1 MHSQVGPITKHDLS
15 GASMNEQSTIFDQIL
30 AGKIPADVVY
40 EDDFVLAFKDIN
52 PQAPIHVLFIPKVR
66 IKTHNDIDEANMEY
80 VNKIHLAI
88 NQYAKQ
94 IGEDKNGY
102 RIVMNCN
109 ENGQQTVNHIHM
121 HFLAGRQME
130 WPPG

>member
-1 MHSQVGPITKHDLS
+1 
-15 GASMNEQSTIFDQIL
+15 MNEQGTIFDQIL
-30 AGKIPADVVY
+30 TGKVPADVVY

-88 NQYAKQ
+88 NKYAKQ

>member
-1 MHSQVGPITKHDLS
+1 
-15 GASMNEQSTIFDQIL
+15 MNEKGTIFDQIL
-30 AGKIPADVVY
+30 AGKVPADVVY

-88 NQYAKQ
+88 NQYAKE

>member
-1 MHSQVGPITKHDLS
+1 MHLPAEPIIK
-15 GASMNEQSTIFDQIL
+15 GEKMNEQGTIFDQIL
-30 AGKIPADVVY
+30 AGKVPADVVY

-88 NQYAKQ
+88 NKYAKQ

-109 ENGQQTVNHIHM
+109 ENGQQTVHHIHM
-121 HFLAGRQME
+121 HFLAGRQMD